1 MPVPRVTPES
11 LLLHH
16 THPNLGPDVGV
27 DLDAHREIAQ
37 LANRLGEVHLAL
49 VHVNPELFELALDV
63 ARRDRAVQLVLFANL
78 DREREMDVGEAG
90 SLGFGGALLGGA
102 LPGDALRLVGDLL
115 LVRLRGG
122 VGEPLREEIVA
133 RVAVLH
139 LDDVARGPEVLHV
152 FPQDD
157 LHRFLSVTVQAGA
170 LRRRRNSSQ
179 VSVTPRVASPGTR
192 NSNGASSTADT
203 TAPMTSATGA
213 MPNAAEHAT
222 TIAMPRTRYSP
233 PSATSTFNAASLSV
247 AITGVTHRVS
257 ETTTAHTQWSPK
269 WNSRNGAS
277 GGPSGLRA
285 TRRCHCQA
293 RASPASV
300 WSASAATP
308 AISPARIARRSTGS
322 WAGAS
327 SATATNAAATST
339 V

>member
-139 LDDVARGPEVLHV
+139 L
-152 FPQDD
+152 
-157 LHRFLSVTVQAGA
+157 
-170 LRRRRNSSQ
+170 
-179 VSVTPRVASPGTR
+179 
-192 NSNGASSTADT
+192 T
-203 TAPMTSATGA
+203 T
-213 MPNAAEHAT
+213 
-222 TIAMPRTRYSP
+222 
-233 PSATSTFNAASLSV
+233 
-247 AITGVTHRVS
+247 
-257 ETTTAHTQWSPK
+257 
-269 WNSRNGAS
+269 
-277 GGPSGLRA
+277 
-285 TRRCHCQA
+285 
-293 RASPASV
+293 SPAAPSCCT
-300 WSASAATP
+300 SSRKMISIAS
-308 AISPARIARRSTGS
+308 
-322 WAGAS
+322 
-327 SATATNAAATST
+327 
-339 V
+339 